1 MQFEPLGG
9 FPPIVRIDDVKPV
22 ENNLGTRGFA
32 STNIVSINNIMNS
45 KKKGNLFIAFDN
57 AEEEGGYD
65 LMSDT
70 LLYEKPI
77 EFSGINYKEMPKRL
91 KKKTRVG
98 G

>member
-9 FPPIVRIDDVKPV
+9 FPPIIRIDDVKQV

-32 STNIVSINNIMNS
+32 STNIVSINSIMNS

-57 AEEEGGYD
+57 SEEEGGYD

-77 EFSGINYKEMPKRL
+77 EFNGINYKEIPKRL
-91 KKKTRVG
+91 KKTIKK
-98 G
+98 